1 MASSDLPV
9 SKGTP
14 RWVYRAK
21 AAWTVTMPMLA
32 DTEVITLWEASGN
45 VLSPSGTS
53 RYQARLA
60 AERLH
65 RETCV

>member
-1 MASSDLPV
+1 
-9 SKGTP
+9 
-14 RWVYRAK
+14 
-21 AAWTVTMPMLA
+21 MPMLA